1 MTTARRPAGRLRRR
15 GFSLIE
21 LIVVVAVLGILAAM
35 AAPSMSRLV
44 AAQRVRT
51 SAANLHL
58 TLMRARSEALKR
70 NAPVT
75 LSAVNGDWSGGWNVT
90 ATVSGAPWVIDTV
103 QAQGAVRVTASP
115 SLTSVVFG
123 YDGRTAQGVQ
133 FVVTSLTAPATRCVS
148 IDPTGRPYTREAAPC

>member
-1 MTTARRPAGRLRRR
+1 MVTSPLHPAARGR

-21 LIVVVAVLGILAAM
+21 LVVVVAVLGVLASL

-44 AAQRVRT
+44 ATQRVRT

-58 TLMRARSEALKR
+58 TLLRARSEALKR

-90 ATVSGAPWVIDTV
+90 ATVSGAPRVLEAV
-103 QAQGAVRVTASP
+103 QAQGAVAVTATP
-115 SLTSVVFG
+115 ALTSVVFG

-133 FVVTSLTAPATRCVS
+133 FVVTSLTADATRCVS